1 MTIMMRPSAGT
12 TATNSTTPRGNP
24 MGVLIELE
32 VEARACAALSSLKF
46 AIVNST
52 RKLAPFDQAFLLER
66 TDLTGNWR
74 IERASSIATVD
85 RHAAMPR
92 AIENWINNPQ
102 LPIRKEIDAIH
113 ALDLSIGEQ
122 SIEHPDGEPSFPH
135 ALWLPLK
142 TKDGVVAGLLMLRDK
157 PWDGAY
163 LTLLAPLADAYGH
176 AWSALN
182 PVKHHL
188 TQRISKYL
196 SSRYA
201 KAAFAVAIVAAA
213 FMPIPMTV
221 LAPAEIVPSTPEI
234 VSAPMDGVVH
244 DILVPPGTRVE
255 AGTPILRFTDTKV
268 RNDVELAMRAKS
280 VAEAKYFRVLQSA
293 VSTQKDMQDLGVA
306 KAELAMAEADL
317 GYARELL
324 SRVEVK
330 ASKPGIVVYSAKSD
344 WIGKPVSIGERIIE
358 IADPAKT
365 EIRIDVHVSDAIALE
380 PAARVS
386 LFLDGDPLSA
396 VEGIVERISY
406 RPTLS
411 AEHQLVFRTTAKFAD
426 HTTKQIGLRG
436 TARLSGET
444 VSLGY
449 YLFRRPIAFF
459 RQKLGL

>member
-1 MTIMMRPSAGT
+1 MTIMMRPSSGP
-12 TATNSTTPRGNP
+12 TASTSIPPRGNP

-32 VEARACAALSSLKF
+32 VEARACNALSALKF

-52 RKLAPFDQAFLLER
+52 RRLAPFDQAFLLER
-66 TDLTGNWR
+66 TDVTRNWR

-102 LPIRKEIDAIH
+102 LPLRKDIDAIR

-142 TKDGVVAGLLMLRDK
+142 TKAGVVAGLLMLRDK

-163 LTLLAPLADAYGH
+163 PTLLAPLADAYGH

-182 PVKHHL
+182 PVKHNL
-188 TQRISKYL
+188 TQRISNYL

-201 KAAFAVAIVAAA
+201 KAAVAVAIVAAA

-221 LAPAEIVPSTPEI
+221 LAPAEIVPSSPEI

-244 DILVPPGTRVE
+244 EILVPPGTRVE

-268 RNDVELAMRAKS
+268 RNDVELAARAKS

-324 SRVEVK
+324 SRVEVRAAK
-330 ASKPGIVVYSAKSD
+330 SGIVVYSAKSD
-344 WIGKPVSIGERIIE
+344 WLGKPVSIGERIIE
-358 IADPAKT
+358 IADPERT

-380 PAARVS
+380 RSARVS
-386 LFLDGDPLSA
+386 LFLDGDPLNA

-411 AEHQLVFRTTAKFAD
+411 SEHQLVFRTTAKFSD
-426 HTTKQIGLRG
+426 NTSRQIGLRG

>member
-1 MTIMMRPSAGT
+1 MTMP
-12 TATNSTTPRGNP
+12 PRGNP

-32 VEARACAALSSLKF
+32 VEARACSELPALKF

-66 TDLTGNWR
+66 TDVARNWR

-92 AIENWINNPQ
+92 AIETWINNPQ
-102 LPIRKEIDAIH
+102 LPIRDEIGTIH

-142 TKDGVVAGLLMLRDK
+142 TKAGVVAGLLMLRDK
-157 PWDGAY
+157 PWDGAFPI
-163 LTLLAPLADAYGH
+163 LLAPLADAYGH
-176 AWSALN
+176 AWSALS
-182 PVKHHL
+182 PVKNHL
-188 TQRISKYL
+188 TQRITNYL
-196 SSRYA
+196 SGRYA
-201 KAAFAVAIVAAA
+201 KAAVAVAIVATA

-221 LAPAEIVPSTPEI
+221 LAPAEIVPSSPEI

-244 DILVPPGTRVE
+244 DILVLPGTRVE
-255 AGTPILRFTDTKV
+255 AGTPLLRFTDTKV

-330 ASKPGIVVYSAKSD
+330 AAKPGIVIYSAKSD

-358 IADPAKT
+358 IADPEKT

-411 AEHQLVFRTTAKFAD
+411 AEHQLVFRTTARFAD
-426 HTTKQIGLRG
+426 HTSRQIGLRG

-449 YLFRRPIAFF
+449 YLFRRPIAFV